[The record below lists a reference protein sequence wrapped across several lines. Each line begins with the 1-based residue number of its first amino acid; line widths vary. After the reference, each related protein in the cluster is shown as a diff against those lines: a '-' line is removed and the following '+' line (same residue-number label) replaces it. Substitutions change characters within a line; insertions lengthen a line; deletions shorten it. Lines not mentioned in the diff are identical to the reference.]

1 MMEQNNIVVDDVKIP
16 TIGFV
21 ILTWNSENYI
31 SECLDSLLK
40 IRNYKIYISIFD
52 NGSTDNTKAILDSYA
67 TKENFFIKKND
78 KNLGTTISRNQALKQ
93 LPKTDYIVILDSDTI
108 ISDYSGLDKAIE
120 ILNNDE
126 TIGIK

>member
-40 IRNYKIYISIFD
+40 IMIKI
-52 NGSTDNTKAILDSYA
+52 
-67 TKENFFIKKND
+67 
-78 KNLGTTISRNQALKQ
+78 
-93 LPKTDYIVILDSDTI
+93 
-108 ISDYSGLDKAIE
+108 
-120 ILNNDE
+120 
-126 TIGIK
+126 

>member
-67 TKENFFIKKND
+67 TK
-78 KNLGTTISRNQALKQ
+78 
-93 LPKTDYIVILDSDTI
+93 
-108 ISDYSGLDKAIE
+108 
-120 ILNNDE
+120 
-126 TIGIK
+126 